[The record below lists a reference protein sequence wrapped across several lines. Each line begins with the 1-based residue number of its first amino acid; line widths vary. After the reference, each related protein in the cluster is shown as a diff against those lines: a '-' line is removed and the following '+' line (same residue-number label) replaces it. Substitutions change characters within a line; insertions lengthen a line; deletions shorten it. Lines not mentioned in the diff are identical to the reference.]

1 MENRRKEPFRYSLT
15 PPIDCMVQITAIN
28 QATVE
33 SKLAEAVLIDIS
45 KAGCRIQTDLNLY
58 VERNEIGAAVHLH
71 LVGHARVYA
80 GDMRW
85 QRQVAEGVFHY
96 GMQLEL
102 DAAQKEQ
109 LNIDLRTLAAERKI
123 IVI

>member
-15 PPIDCMVQITAIN
+15 PPIGCMIQITTIN
-28 QATVE
+28 QADVA

-45 KAGCRIQTDLNLY
+45 KAGCRIQSDLNLY
-58 VERNEIGAAVHLH
+58 VERNEIGASVHLH
-71 LVGHARVYA
+71 LVELPQVYA
-80 GDMRW
+80 GNLRW
-85 QRQVAEGVFHY
+85 QRQVADGLFHY

-102 DAAQKEQ
+102 DDNQKEQ

>member
-15 PPIDCMVQITAIN
+15 PPIGCMIQITTIN
-28 QATVE
+28 QADVA

-58 VERNEIGAAVHLH
+58 VERNEIGASVHLH
-71 LVGHARVYA
+71 LVELPQVYA
-80 GDMRW
+80 GSLRW
-85 QRQVAEGVFHY
+85 QRQVADGLFHY

-102 DAAQKEQ
+102 DDNQKEQ

>member
-15 PPIDCMVQITAIN
+15 PPIGCMVQITTIN

-58 VERNEIGAAVHLH
+58 VERNVIGASIHLH
-71 LVGHARVYA
+71 LVEFPQVYV
-80 GDMRW
+80 GNMRW
-85 QRQVAEGVFHY
+85 QRQVDDGLFHY

-102 DAAQKEQ
+102 NDDQKEQ

>member
-15 PPIDCMVQITAIN
+15 PPTGCFVQITTIN
-28 QATVE
+28 QSAVA

-45 KAGCRIQTDLNLY
+45 KAGCRIQTSLNLH
-58 VERNEIGAAVHLH
+58 VVQNLIGASIHLH
-71 LVGHARVYA
+71 LGENSQVYA
-80 GDMRW
+80 GYVRW
-85 QRQVAEGVFHY
+85 QRQVADGLFHY
-96 GMQLEL
+96 GMKLEL

-123 IVI
+123 MVI

>member
-15 PPIDCMVQITAIN
+15 PPIGCMIQITTIN
-28 QATVE
+28 QADVA

-58 VERNEIGAAVHLH
+58 VERNEIGASVHLH
-71 LVGHARVYA
+71 LVELPQVYA
-80 GDMRW
+80 GNLRW
-85 QRQVAEGVFHY
+85 QRQVADGLFHY

-102 DAAQKEQ
+102 DDNQKEQ